1 LVDQEHAYLLLHT
14 HFMHQQIISITHM
27 HTLQQ
32 HKSCV
37 STVQTTIIGITF
49 NMIKSSHKHTSTSYR
64 NNHNL

>member
-1 LVDQEHAYLLLHT
+1 
-14 HFMHQQIISITHM
+14 MHQQIISITHM